1 MLGMVA
7 IAPKVG
13 RFSCHC
19 WRRRLRG
26 VGLAEVNCK
35 TPFGWFNTGGSR
47 ALLTPVGPTGLRTG
61 CLCAQ
66 IGPRNNALI
75 ADMNS
80 RSRGAMRPSF
90 ASIVTLQKEQEGA
103 GKAGCALHPRSRVH
117 ECTKKRTRAYRSSGG
132 NPTFPA
138 QWFTAYFVL
147 SSVTGLSCH
156 RRPQDISREL
166 GASVGASGP
175 HGFAVRVGSRSSLAT
190 LRVHCIPPRVR
201 DDRDP
206 PLSSGETR
214 GFKSLICPTAKAE
227 YFSQQGWTGF

>member
-35 TPFGWFNTGGSR
+35 TPFGWFNTGGST

-61 CLCAQ
+61 CLRAQ
-66 IGPRNNALI
+66 IGPRNNAFI
-75 ADMNS
+75 AEMNS

-132 NPTFPA
+132 NPAFPA
-138 QWFTAYFVL
+138 QWVTAYFVL

-156 RRPQDISREL
+156 RRPRDICREL
-166 GASVGASGP
+166 DASVGASGP
-175 HGFAVRVGSRSSLAT
+175 HGFAVRVGSGFLSPKFSRP
-190 LRVHCIPPRVR
+190 CPP
-201 DDRDP
+201 P
-206 PLSSGETR
+206 PL
-214 GFKSLICPTAKAE
+214 
-227 YFSQQGWTGF
+227 

>member
-1 MLGMVA
+1 MPG
-7 IAPKVG
+7 
-13 RFSCHC
+13 
-19 WRRRLRG
+19 
-26 VGLAEVNCK
+26 
-35 TPFGWFNTGGSR
+35 TTWF
-47 ALLTPVGPTGLRTG
+47 
-61 CLCAQ
+61 
-66 IGPRNNALI
+66 
-75 ADMNS
+75 D
-80 RSRGAMRPSF
+80 
-90 ASIVTLQKEQEGA
+90 SIVKQPKTSLRAQAKQSIAARKQWIASSQMLLAMTLRHNFAFSRRDAPELCVDCHPLKEQEGA
-103 GKAGCALHPRSRVH
+103 GKAGCALHPRSRVQK
-117 ECTKKRTRAYRSSGG
+117 CTKKRTRAYRSSGG

-166 GASVGASGP
+166 DASVGASGP
-175 HGFAVRVGSRSSLAT
+175 HGFAVRVSSRSSLAT

-227 YFSQQGWTGF
+227 YFSQRGWTGF